1 MKQSLVGLLLLMHS
15 GIGCSNVQVEPA
27 LLSDIQA
34 LEHRAFDGEDMVA
47 EVRTSLL
54 VSYGDFARLHAG
66 HEFAPEAL
74 FRRADLLV
82 SAGKFEQAVLQ
93 YQDLHDGYVKFDKRP
108 DCALLMAFVYDVHL
122 KDKPLARRAYL
133 RTAAIHPSTPQAE
146 QALQSVAWMDGQG
159 ALPSEMLP

>member
-1 MKQSLVGLLLLMHS
+1 MNRWLVVFLAVSGFVAGCDEGRVESGLLK
-15 GIGCSNVQVEPA
+15 
-27 LLSDIQA
+27 DIQA
-34 LEHRAFDGEDMVA
+34 LEQQAFVGEDMVP
-47 EVRTSLL
+47 EVRTALL
-54 VSYGDFARLHAG
+54 VAYGDFARLQADHV
-66 HEFAPEAL
+66 FAPEAL

-82 SAGKFEQAVLQ
+82 AAGQFEQAVLQ

-146 QALQSVAWMDGQG
+146 QALQSVAWMDGHG